1 MSARNGSPPYKA
13 IVLEHEP
20 SFIFSDIIS
29 KALSIYS
36 LEILALYGGEP
47 FLADNYDMICYIVKK
62 GKENK
67 CNFSVTTNGYDIDKY
82 LDFLKDNKIF
92 SFQITLDGV
101 EDVQNERKPHYKNN
115 DSFTKITENI
125 DALLKL
131 GFPVA
136 VRINTDS
143 YTISRLD
150 ELFLFFKQKGWYRYR
165 TFAPYCALLR
175 KDI

>member
-1 MSARNGSPPYKA
+1 
-13 IVLEHEP
+13 
-20 SFIFSDIIS
+20 
-29 KALSIYS
+29 
-36 LEILALYGGEP
+36 
-47 FLADNYDMICYIVKK
+47 MICYIVKK

-150 ELFLFFKQKGWYRYR
+150 ELFLFFKQKGGIATGHLLHIALYYVR
-165 TFAPYCALLR
+165 TLR
-175 KDI
+175 RIQCLKLHSLK